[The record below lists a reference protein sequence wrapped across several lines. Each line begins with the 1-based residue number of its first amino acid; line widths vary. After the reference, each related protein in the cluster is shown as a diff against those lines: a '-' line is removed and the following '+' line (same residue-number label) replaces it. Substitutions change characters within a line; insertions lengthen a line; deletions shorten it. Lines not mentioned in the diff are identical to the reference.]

1 MSKAITLNPNFT
13 EAYDNLGI
21 ILLEL
26 GKIKE
31 TIAIFNKAISLN
43 PKYTKAYN
51 SLGAAYLAL
60 GNIKD
65 AIASF
70 NKAIAVNPN
79 YLEAWNNLY
88 FAMQTLKEQKNNTEN
103 YISEIFKDK
112 LPMSE
117 NIHLSLLKH
126 KLYTGSEQSNIIISK
141 Q

>member
-65 AIASF
+65 AVASF

-88 FAMQTLKEQKNNTEN
+88 FAMETLKPKNNIKTIYLKYLKIN
-103 YISEIFKDK
+103 YLCQKIYIF
-112 LPMSE
+112 
-117 NIHLSLLKH
+117 ILKH
-126 KLYTGSEQSNIIISK
+126 KLYTGNEQSEYYCKHRSY
-141 Q
+141 